1 AMPLPSPTMRSIVT
15 TIGSAGGGGAGRR
28 PLWVGGR
35 PGRRVC
41 PDWPA
46 GRRGRPVP
54 EVLRGMRSI
63 LRGGLSRLSSVSV
76 PGAGISFGAPGRD
89 GRYPCRRTG
98 LVMTQG
104 RAIDEDRTDEGR
116 RWRLAVL
123 LSGSGRTLENL
134 LGVIERGE
142 LHAEIV
148 TVISSRSGVRGI
160 EIARQAGIPAT
171 VIPRKGYPDA
181 RSHSRAICTAIEPF
195 EVDLVLLAGY
205 LRQLVIE
212 PAWVGRM
219 LNIHPALL
227 PQAEAYAA
235 GRGLY
240 GERVHAAVLAHGDT
254 VSGAT

>member
-1 AMPLPSPTMRSIVT
+1 
-15 TIGSAGGGGAGRR
+15 
-28 PLWVGGR
+28 
-35 PGRRVC
+35 
-41 PDWPA
+41 
-46 GRRGRPVP
+46 
-54 EVLRGMRSI
+54 
-63 LRGGLSRLSSVSV
+63 
-76 PGAGISFGAPGRD
+76 
-89 GRYPCRRTG
+89 
-98 LVMTQG
+98 MTQG

-254 VSGAT
+254 VSGATVHVVTDDYDAGPPVLQREVPVLPDDTPATLAARVFAVECELYPEAIRRYMAAHPELKRP